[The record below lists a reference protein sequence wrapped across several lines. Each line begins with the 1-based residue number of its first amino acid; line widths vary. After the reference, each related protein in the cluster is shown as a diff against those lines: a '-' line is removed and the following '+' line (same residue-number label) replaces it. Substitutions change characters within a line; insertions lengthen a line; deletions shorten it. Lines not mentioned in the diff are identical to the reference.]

1 MRRRGFIQ
9 LGTAI
14 FGALTL
20 QRYVE
25 PFVEIVNMKD
35 WITDHGDFLVVRVP
49 AFKTFSNEILPKPT
63 LFFMQ
68 ERSTV
73 RNVEVLGFANISA
86 PAGAVVESSRFDCSK
101 MTVARNRAIIEVS
114 KSTNMLFR
122 DCQLISNSIT
132 KNAGMNY
139 TV

>member
-20 QRYVE
+20 QRYAE
-25 PFVEIVNMKD
+25 PFVEIVNTKD

-86 PAGAVVESSRFDCSK
+86 PMGGTIENSLFDCSK
-101 MTVARNRAIIEVS
+101 MIVSRNRPIIEIN
-114 KSTNMLFR
+114 KSRDMLFSG
-122 DCQLISNSIT
+122 CHLIGNPTVSSNFSF
-132 KNAGMNY
+132 GHD
-139 TV
+139 